1 MFDLVQV
8 GDAAETIT
16 TKYGNV
22 NAGHSHNGFSWFMNQ
37 SDYSAKFT
45 AEWSETAKI
54 EVEVLET
61 IANSPQLQAYLKAL
75 AQEFTKEGTAEFNIS
90 AWAMFRTIFT
100 LTATETTYDVVSK
113 ENPDYVVA
121 KIKLTNPLEKVECK
135 GEEAAIPGHEGHYQ
149 HGHSHG
155 NGNNAGGGI
164 GWAE

>member
-1 MFDLVQV
+1 
-8 GDAAETIT
+8 
-16 TKYGNV
+16 
-22 NAGHSHNGFSWFMNQ
+22 MNQ